1 MIRESRV
8 IGGPKV
14 LTKAGIGCCSTHG
27 QTAPRRNGLI
37 DGSADNLTAVPAI
50 SLPEGA
56 QAADCLRFAVM
67 QMLNDN
73 HCAVCVTTVEFS
85 APSIQGDDE
94 QSRPGDAAQDILAA
108 RAGARPIQ
116 RDRQRSGQNLL
127 NCAALGAPPRPQG
140 ASQPRQ

>member
-94 QSRPGDAAQDILAA
+94 QSRPGEAAQDILAA
-108 RAGARPIQ
+108 RAGA
-116 RDRQRSGQNLL
+116 
-127 NCAALGAPPRPQG
+127 
-140 ASQPRQ
+140 